1 MPARGPSPIAGAWYE
16 AQTLVAR
23 VPSIARPL
31 QRLRGPER
39 SVDDRTEIVIEAFP
53 RCASSFAVA
62 AFRLAQEPRAM
73 RIADHSHSPAEV
85 IAGVRRGLPV
95 LVLARR
101 AEPAVI
107 SHVIRNPD
115 LPVRAV
121 LRGYLRFYET
131 VAPLRRDIV
140 VGSFE
145 EVTTDLGEVIARV
158 NDRFG
163 TAFAPFA
170 HTPANLARIER
181 EIEDDYAARA
191 GDRGR
196 SGARSSPAPRGAR
209 GPEGGGDRA
218 LRARDDAGAAAARRR
233 RLRPAHGGG

>member
-131 VAPLRRDIV
+131 VAPHRRDIV
-140 VGSFE
+140 VGSFD
-145 EVTTDLGEVIARV
+145 EVTTDLGVVIARM
-158 NDRFG
+158 NARFG
-163 TAFAPFA
+163 TAFAPFT

-191 GDRGR
+191 GDDADRER
-196 SGARSSPAPRGAR
+196 IIPRPSATREDLKVAVTARFAR
-209 GPEGGGDRA
+209 ETTPD
-218 LRARDDAGAAAARRR
+218 LRRR
-233 RLRPAHGGG
+233 ADAVYDLLTGGR